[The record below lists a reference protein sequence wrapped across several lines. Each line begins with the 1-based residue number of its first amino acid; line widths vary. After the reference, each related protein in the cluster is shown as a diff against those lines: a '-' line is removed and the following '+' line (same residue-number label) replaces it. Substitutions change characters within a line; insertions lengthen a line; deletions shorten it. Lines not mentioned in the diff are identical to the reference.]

1 MVGATLQHITFSH
14 WLPTIL
20 GPGGMEQLGEY
31 QGYRPDVTPAVS
43 NVFATAAMR
52 FGHTMINPVL
62 HRLDENFTS
71 IPEGSRQSGKI
82 KNEWSILYLDPL

>member
-1 MVGATLQHITFSH
+1 MSVVSIQPCVVQLFRQEVLGLVNVWALSYPISI
-14 WLPTIL
+14 IL
-20 GPGGMEQLGEY
+20 
-31 QGYRPDVTPAVS
+31 GYRPDVTPAVS

-71 IPEGSRQSGKI
+71 IPEGSHQS
-82 KNEWSILYLDPL
+82 ETD

>member
-1 MVGATLQHITFSH
+1 MGVSGGVGLGKWALSYPISI
-14 WLPTIL
+14 IL
-20 GPGGMEQLGEY
+20 
-31 QGYRPDVTPAVS
+31 GYRPDVTPAVS